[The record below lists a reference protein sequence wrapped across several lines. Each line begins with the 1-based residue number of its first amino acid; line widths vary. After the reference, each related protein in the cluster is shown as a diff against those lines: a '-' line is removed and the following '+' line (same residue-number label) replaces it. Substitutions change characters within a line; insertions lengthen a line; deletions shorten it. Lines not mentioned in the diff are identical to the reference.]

1 MKSAAALP
9 ISERGAF
16 MARPMK
22 NGLDYFPFDV
32 DFFSDRKIKRLRA
45 AYGADGVNVY
55 IYLLCEI
62 YRNGYYTV
70 YDDDLVLD
78 VSDELSIKSNLT
90 TQILNYLFS
99 RSLLQVIEG
108 RLAEP
113 VKVITAASVQRR
125 YQAAKKGAK
134 RDIDVAARFWV
145 LSEEDTEDFIR
156 LRPEGGSSGEKTGNS
171 RKNPDSSREEP
182 TKESKEKQSKENES
196 KAEHTSSAQR
206 DNSAEMEKLRYD
218 YGEDIVSRYVTKVTD
233 WYAGKGRVPEDLCAT
248 VREWLEKDGVALY
261 DHSFDKY
268 SFVMNKFDL

>member
-182 TKESKEKQSKENES
+182 TKESKEKQSILLLR
-196 KAEHTSSAQR
+196 SAIT
-206 DNSAEMEKLRYD
+206 LRKWK
-218 YGEDIVSRYVTKVTD
+218 S
-233 WYAGKGRVPEDLCAT
+233 CAMTT
-248 VREWLEKDGVALY
+248 VRIMSAGTSLRSRTGMQGRAELRQTYALLSVNGLRRTVWLCTTTALT
-261 DHSFDKY
+261 ST
-268 SFVMNKFDL
+268 VL